1 VLTPI
6 VQPSVIP
13 LAKFGRPHPTDRRR
27 AIRYQCT
34 LETSANLI
42 AQVEG
47 DTMLAKV
54 RNISVTGISLVLA
67 QKLEPETVLDVEVFN
82 KTRQYYCRVPLR
94 VVYVLDHADGNFLV
108 GGAFGR
114 ELTDE
119 ELKGLL

>member
-1 VLTPI
+1 MTPI

-13 LAKFGRPHPTDRRR
+13 LAQFARPRPTERRR

-34 LETSANLI
+34 LETSAHLI

-47 DTMLAKV
+47 DTTLAKV
-54 RNISVTGISLVLA
+54 RNISVTGVSLILA
-67 QKLEPETVLDVEVFN
+67 RRLEPETVLDVEFFN
-82 KTRQYYCRVPLR
+82 KARNYYCRVPLR
-94 VVYVLDHADGNFLV
+94 IVYVLDHVDGNFLV

-114 ELTDE
+114 ELTND